1 MSKVPVMIA
10 GAGPVG
16 MTLALDLASR
26 GIRSVLVERHLSPTA
41 HPKMDITN
49 GRTMELFRRLGLVD
63 ELRKVAVPESHPFD
77 VAWITSLAGHELHRF
92 RYPSVTEARALYR
105 ARNNGA
111 DPLEP
116 PMRVS
121 QIVIEPALRAAIAR
135 QPLIE
140 TRYGDALEDLKQ
152 DAAEV
157 KAVIRLQDGGTEEV
171 SSAYLV
177 GCDGGTSAVRTSLGI
192 GLAGQSRIMPRY
204 MVHFSS
210 DCRSILQRWGIA
222 WHYQSS
228 RGTLIA
234 QNDRDIWTLQ
244 ARFPEGTSSADPDP
258 AKFLEFFAGQEF
270 EHRILVANSWSPHL
284 LVAESYGRGRVML
297 AGDAAH
303 QYIPTGGY
311 GMNTG
316 IADAFDLGWKLAA
329 ILKGFAAP
337 GLLNSYDAERRSV
350 GVRNCA
356 AAGRHND
363 VQLAISRLY
372 TSALYDTAG
381 DAERASV
388 GQKIAALGNA
398 ENESFGIELG
408 YAYENSPIVCREAG
422 ARAPDDPLVYEPST
436 VPGAR
441 LPSVFLRDGSA
452 LHDLLGQWFTLL
464 LFGPDDSSAFESAAA
479 WRRMPLKV
487 VRLDEAGL
495 TPMYQAN
502 AILVR
507 PDQHVAWRGEVPA
520 EAPAAAHIIAR
531 VLGHAGQLG

>member
-1 MSKVPVMIA
+1 MSKVPVLIA

-26 GIRSVLVERHLSPTA
+26 GVRSLLVERHRLPTT

-63 ELRKVAVPESHPFD
+63 ELRKVAVPETHPFD

-105 ARNNGA
+105 ARNSGA

-121 QIVIEPALRAAIAR
+121 QVVIEPALRAAIAR
-135 QPLIE
+135 EPLIE
-140 TRYGDALEDLKQ
+140 TRYGDALEDLQQ
-152 DAAEV
+152 DSAEV
-157 KAVIRLQDGGTEEV
+157 RAVIRCGKGGTEEV

-177 GCDGGTSAVRTSLGI
+177 GCDGGTSAVRAALGI
-192 GLAGQSRIMPRY
+192 GLAGKSRIMPRY
-204 MVHFSS
+204 MVHFNS
-210 DCRSILQRWGIA
+210 DSRSILQRWGIA

-234 QNDRDIWTLQ
+234 QNDRDTWTLQ
-244 ARFPEGTSSADPDP
+244 ARFPDGVLPESADP
-258 AKFLEFFAGQEF
+258 AQFLTSFAGCDF
-270 EHRILVANSWSPHL
+270 AHRILVANSWSPHL

-329 ILKGFAAP
+329 ILEGFAAP
-337 GLLNSYDAERRSV
+337 GLLDSYDVERRPV

-363 VQLAISRLY
+363 VRLDISRLY
-372 TSALYDTAG
+372 TPALYEAAA
-381 DAERASV
+381 DAERA
-388 GQKIAALGNA
+388 LGR
-398 ENESFGIELG
+398 SKD
-408 YAYENSPIVCREAG
+408 RR
-422 ARAPDDPLVYEPST
+422 AR
-436 VPGAR
+436 
-441 LPSVFLRDGSA
+441 
-452 LHDLLGQWFTLL
+452 Q
-464 LFGPDDSSAFESAAA
+464 
-479 WRRMPLKV
+479 
-487 VRLDEAGL
+487 
-495 TPMYQAN
+495 
-502 AILVR
+502 
-507 PDQHVAWRGEVPA
+507 RGK
-520 EAPAAAHIIAR
+520 
-531 VLGHAGQLG
+531 